1 MAVFAAQYALDC
13 LLLPLPLPLPLQTPI
28 PHPSLP
34 LLLLLLQHVAP
45 TAKRPRQPSTVIY
58 Y

>member
-13 LLLPLPLPLPLQTPI
+13 LLLQLPLPLQTPI